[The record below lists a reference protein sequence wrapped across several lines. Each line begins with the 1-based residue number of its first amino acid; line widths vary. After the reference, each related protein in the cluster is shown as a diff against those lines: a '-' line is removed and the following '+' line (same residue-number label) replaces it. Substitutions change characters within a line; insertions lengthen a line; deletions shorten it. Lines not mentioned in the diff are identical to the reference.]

1 MIKRIIGIVKK
12 ICVLDLKE
20 PPLIK
25 IQLAKF
31 SHGQGSL
38 AQLRLYVIRHDGK
51 RIQWTGVV
59 KIMACNGACPIATSY
74 VMAFSIFQALNS

>member
-12 ICVLDLKE
+12 ICVLDSKE

-25 IQLAKF
+25 IQVAKF

-38 AQLRLYVIRHDGK
+38 AQLRLYVIGMMAK
-51 RIQWTGVV
+51 RSNRLVLSKSWHAMEHAQEL
-59 KIMACNGACPIATSY
+59 
-74 VMAFSIFQALNS
+74 QAMSWNFA

>member
-12 ICVLDLKE
+12 ICVLDSKE

-38 AQLRLYVIRHDGK
+38 AQLRLYVIGMMEK
-51 RIQWTGVV
+51 RS
-59 KIMACNGACPIATSY
+59 NGLVLSKSWH
-74 VMAFSIFQALNS
+74 VMEHAQELQAMSWHLAYSKH